1 MGSRVEMKE
10 QSSEIKEGIALSYST
25 ANASAVVADVKTR
38 KRTSVSLAC
47 APIHSPEVSGLCN
60 ILKFL
65 VQQHSTKLGKFMHT

>member
-38 KRTSVSLAC
+38 KRTSVS
-47 APIHSPEVSGLCN
+47 
-60 ILKFL
+60 
-65 VQQHSTKLGKFMHT
+65 QTKAGFPLGEFVRANKRKANVIGW